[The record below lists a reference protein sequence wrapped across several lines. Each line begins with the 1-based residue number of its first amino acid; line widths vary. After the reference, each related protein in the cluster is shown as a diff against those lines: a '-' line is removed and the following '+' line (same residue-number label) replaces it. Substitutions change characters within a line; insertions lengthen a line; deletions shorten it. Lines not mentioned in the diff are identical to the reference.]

1 MQQTTQHIMMVR
13 PVSFGYNP
21 QTAENNAFQK
31 QMPQDT
37 QVLAKAQAE
46 FDGMVNM
53 LQAAGVDVLV
63 FNDTPQPPKPSAVFP
78 NNWVSFHEEGIVIL
92 YPMYAPNRR
101 EERQEE
107 ILIGIEKKFSKQIL
121 LDFSP
126 YETMGKYLE
135 STGSM
140 IIDRPN
146 KLIYAC
152 RAERTHEQILQIVA
166 EKLEYQYLLFDA
178 RDENQQ
184 LIYHTNVMMCMGI
197 DFAVICLEAITNA
210 QERQQVVEALQKTG
224 KQIVEISQDQ
234 VKQFAGN
241 MLEVTNAKGERL
253 LVMSERA
260 FKSLTPEQVNTLEK
274 SVRIVAPPLYTIEDY
289 EGGSARCMMA
299 EIFLPLKEEV
309 AG

>member
-1 MQQTTQHIMMVR
+1 MERMQQTTQHIMMVR
-13 PVSFGYNP
+13 PVNFGYNP

-31 QMPQDT
+31 KMPQNQD
-37 QVLAKAQAE
+37 VLTKAQSE
-46 FDGMVNM
+46 FDGMVQ
-53 LQAAGVDVLV
+53 LLKEAGVDVLV
-63 FNDTPQPPKPSAVFP
+63 FEDTPQPPKPSAVFP
-78 NNWVSFHEEGIVIL
+78 NNWVSFHEDGLVVL

-101 EERQEE
+101 LERQEE
-107 ILIGIEKKFSKQIL
+107 ILIGIEKKFSKQTF

-146 KLIYAC
+146 RLIYAC
-152 RAERTHEQILQIVA
+152 RSERTHEQVLQAVS

-178 RDENQQ
+178 QDENQQ
-184 LIYHTNVMMCMGI
+184 AIYHTNVMMCLGI
-197 DFAVICLEAITNA
+197 DFAVICLEAIPNA
-210 QERQQVVEALQKTG
+210 EERQQVVETLQKAG
-224 KQIVEISQDQ
+224 KQIVEISQAQ
-234 VKQFAGN
+234 IKQFAGN
-241 MLEVTNAKGERL
+241 MLEVKNTQGERL

-260 FKSLTPEQVNTLEK
+260 FKSLTQEQVATLEK

-299 EIFLPLKEEV
+299 EVFLPLKN
-309 AG
+309 

>member
-1 MQQTTQHIMMVR
+1 MKQTTQHIMMVR

-21 QTAENNAFQK
+21 QTAGNNAFQK
-31 QMPQDT
+31 QMPQDNE
-37 QVLAKAQAE
+37 VLAKAQAE
-46 FDGMVNM
+46 FDGMVKM
-53 LQAAGVDVLV
+53 LREAGVDVLV
-63 FNDTPQPPKPSAVFP
+63 FDDTPQPPKPSAIFP

-152 RAERTHEQILQIVA
+152 RAERTHEQVLQVVA

-184 LIYHTNVMMCMGI
+184 LIYHTNVMMCIGI
-197 DFAVICLEAITNA
+197 DFAVICLESITNA
-210 QERQQVVEALQKTG
+210 EERQKVVASLQNTG
-224 KQIVEISQDQ
+224 KQIVEISQEQ

-241 MLEVTNAKGERL
+241 MLEIKNAQGERL

-260 FKSLTPEQVNTLEK
+260 HQSLTPEQVSVLEK
-274 SVRIVAPPLYTIEDY
+274 SVSIVPPPLYTIEDY

-299 EIFLPLKEEV
+299 EIFLPPK
-309 AG
+309 AD

>member
-21 QTAENNAFQK
+21 QTAGNNAFQK
-31 QMPQDT
+31 EMPQDT
-37 QVLAKAQAE
+37 QVLVKAQAE
-46 FDGMVNM
+46 FDGMVRM
-53 LQAAGVDVLV
+53 LQEAGVEVLV
-63 FNDTPQPPKPSAVFP
+63 FEDTPQPPKPSAVFP

-152 RAERTHEQILQIVA
+152 RAERTHEQVLQVVA

-178 RDENQQ
+178 KDENQQ
-184 LIYHTNVMMCMGI
+184 LIYHTNVMMCLGH
-197 DFAVICLEAITNA
+197 DFAVICLEAITDA
-210 QERQQVVEALQKTG
+210 EEKQQVITSLQKTG
-224 KQIVEISQDQ
+224 KQIVEISQAQ

-241 MLEVTNAKGERL
+241 MLEVKNAQGERL

-260 FKSLTPEQVNTLEK
+260 FKSLTAEQVNTLEK

-299 EIFLPLKEEV
+299 EIFLPLK
-309 AG
+309 ATNN